1 MAQDN
6 LNPDPLDEAVELPES
21 SPETLTDPPGGA
33 GGTGG
38 GFEAPTAPVS
48 LTDPPGGG
56 GGTGG

>member
-6 LNPDPLDEAVELPES
+6 LDPDPLDEAVELPES
-21 SPETLTDPPGGA
+21 SPDTFTDPPGGG

-38 GFEAPTAPVS
+38 IATPTAPVS